1 MKSIY
6 ITSLERYSGKTALCL
21 ALGRRLVQDGYRIAY
36 LKPLS
41 LQPFRI
47 GNRLADED
55 AAFVRE
61 VLNLDAEPW
70 ELSPVIVTPEFL
82 RERLQAT
89 EEEDLMARVLHAYET
104 ASAGKDIILLE
115 GGGSLREGH
124 AVRLPTPEVA
134 RRLSSCVLVSVKYR
148 SDIRLLDDALS
159 ARARLGELLC
169 GAVINRLPAEAE
181 AFTRQYAIPY
191 LEKRGVQVLGA
202 LPESRSLAALTVREV
217 AELLDAQVLTRDT
230 NLEALIENLTVG
242 AMTAEAAL
250 HRFRE
255 QANKAV
261 ITGGDR
267 TDIQL
272 AALET
277 STTCLVLTGN
287 LQPSPLIV
295 RQAESMGVTV
305 LLVRENTLE
314 TVEAIE
320 RVLGK
325 SRIGQADKLTEFQR
339 LFDEHVDMQRLYA
352 AIGLG

>member
-1 MKSIY
+1 VKSIY
-6 ITSLERYSGKTALCL
+6 VTSMERYSGKTALCL
-21 ALGRRLVQDGYRIAY
+21 ALGRRLLADGYRIAY

-47 GNRLADED
+47 GSHLVDED
-55 AAFVRE
+55 AAFVRQ
-61 VLNLDAEPW
+61 VLNLEAEPW

-82 RERLQAT
+82 RERLQAA
-89 EEEDLMARVLHAYET
+89 EEEDLMARVLAAFET

-134 RRLSSCVLVSVKYR
+134 RALSSCVLVSVKYR
-148 SDIRLLDDALS
+148 SDVRLLDDALS
-159 ARARLGELLC
+159 AKARLGDRLC
-169 GAVINRLPAEAE
+169 GAVINRLPNEAE

-191 LEKRGVQVLGA
+191 LEKRGVQVFGA
-202 LPESRSLAALTVREV
+202 LPESRSLAALTV
-217 AELLDAQVLTRDT
+217 AELIEVLDAQVLTRGT
-230 NLEALIENLTVG
+230 NLEALVETLTVG

-255 QANKAV
+255 QVNKAV

-277 STTCLVLTGN
+277 STTCLVQTGN

-295 RQAESMGVTV
+295 RQAESFGVTV
-305 LLVRENTLE
+305 LLVRENTME
-314 TVEAIE
+314 TVERIE

-325 SRIGQADKLTEFQR
+325 SRIGQAAKLAEFQR
-339 LFDEHVDMQRLYA
+339 FFDENVDLERLYKVM
-352 AIGLG
+352 GLI

>member
-6 ITSLERYSGKTALCL
+6 VTSMERYSGKTALCL
-21 ALGRRLVQDGYRIAY
+21 ALGRRLLADGYRIAY

-41 LQPFRI
+41 LQPWRI
-47 GNRLADED
+47 GNHLADED
-55 AAFVRE
+55 AAFVRQ
-61 VLNLDAEPW
+61 VLNLEADPW
-70 ELSPVIVTPEFL
+70 DLSPVIVTPEFL

-89 EEEDLMARVLHAYET
+89 EEENLMKRVKRAFEA
-104 ASAGKDIILLE
+104 ASAGKDVILLE

-134 RRLSSCVLVSVKYR
+134 RALSSCVLVSVKYR
-148 SDIRLLDDALS
+148 SDVRLLDDALS
-159 ARARLGELLC
+159 AKARLGELLC

-191 LEKRGVQVLGA
+191 LEKRGVQVFGA
-202 LPESRSLAALTVREV
+202 LPESRSLAALTV
-217 AELLDAQVLTRDT
+217 AELIEVLHAQVLTRGT
-230 NLEALIENLTVG
+230 NLDALVETLTVG

-255 QANKAV
+255 QVNKAV

-295 RQAESMGVTV
+295 RQAESFGVTV
-305 LLVRENTLE
+305 LLVRENTME
-314 TVEAIE
+314 AIEAIE

-325 SRIGQADKLTEFQR
+325 SRIGQAAKLAEFQR
-339 LFDEHVDMQRLYA
+339 LFDENVNLERLYKA
-352 AIGLG
+352 MGLV